1 MYRLDRVLSPSEGQ
15 PAVGHEVLPLIE
27 AAMDGSSAAVVLY
40 GAKISGKAFTAIGEK
55 KKRLS
60 YAVPWCPVSSVYDK
74 DKGGGGG
81 GGGGGFFF
89 CHFWFV
95 V

>member
-1 MYRLDRVLSPSEGQ
+1 MAAPQCPDDAELPMMTSCRCSLQMYRLDRVLSPSEGQ

-40 GAKISGKAFTAIGEK
+40 GAKSSGKAFTAIGEK

-60 YAVPWCPVSSVYDK
+60 YCSAMVSRLLRL
-74 DKGGGGG
+74 
-81 GGGGGFFF
+81 
-89 CHFWFV
+89 
-95 V
+95 